1 VVGWMFSADT
11 FGPLWVVLMG
21 TATSSAFAGL
31 LAYWPTVAAPED
43 VAASTAMMLTV
54 GYLAAFLG
62 PVLGGAARDGL
73 HTQWA
78 PFLPVAVSALV
89 MLFTAARLP
98 GRRGTG

>member
-1 VVGWMFSADT
+1 MLSADSL
-11 FGPLWVVLMG
+11 GPLWVVVIG
-21 TATSSAFAGL
+21 IATSTAFAGL

-54 GYLAAFLG
+54 GYLAAFFG

-78 PFLPVAVSALV
+78 PFLPVAFAALA
-89 MLFTAARLP
+89 MLVTSSRLP
-98 GRRGTG
+98 HPRGAG